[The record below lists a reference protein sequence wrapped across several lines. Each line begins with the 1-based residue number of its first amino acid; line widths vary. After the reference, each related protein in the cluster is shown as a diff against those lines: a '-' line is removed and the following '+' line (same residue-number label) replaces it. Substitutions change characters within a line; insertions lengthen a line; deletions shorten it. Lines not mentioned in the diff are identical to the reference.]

1 MYILFKVINAIKL
14 ANELRRNN
22 VYDEDTFNKYIE
34 IFSKFNQKMYIEMT
48 SGDNNKTLLYSVY
61 TTLK

>member
-34 IFSKFNQKMYIEMT
+34 IFSKFNQKMCVEMT
-48 SGDNNKTLLYSVY
+48 SNDSNKTLLYSVY